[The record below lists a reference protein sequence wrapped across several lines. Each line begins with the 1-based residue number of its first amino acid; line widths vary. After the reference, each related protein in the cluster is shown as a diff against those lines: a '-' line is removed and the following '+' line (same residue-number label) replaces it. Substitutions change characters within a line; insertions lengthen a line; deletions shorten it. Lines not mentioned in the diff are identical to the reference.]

1 MSSFSQVSGP
11 AHFFKPF
18 LLILVTRLRP
28 AHFFKPFLLILV
40 TRLHVQITAVRYLHE
55 SDFLPSQRFSLAIW
69 GVKI

>member
-1 MSSFSQVSGP
+1 MVLFQANHVIFFSSLSG
-11 AHFFKPF
+11 
-18 LLILVTRLRP
+18 P

-55 SDFLPSQRFSLAIW
+55 SDFLPSQRFPLAIW